1 MGFDKAGFM
10 NEACSESRN
19 NSAGIAGNILGRK
32 SEEQNVQEYVTRLDA
47 GALDN
52 MTRIELV
59 GVGTQQHFQKLTT
72 GV

>member
-1 MGFDKAGFM
+1 MVED
-10 NEACSESRN
+10 
-19 NSAGIAGNILGRK
+19 ILEGK
-32 SEEQNVQEYVTRLDA
+32 GEEQNVQEYVTRLDA
-47 GALDN
+47 GALDD